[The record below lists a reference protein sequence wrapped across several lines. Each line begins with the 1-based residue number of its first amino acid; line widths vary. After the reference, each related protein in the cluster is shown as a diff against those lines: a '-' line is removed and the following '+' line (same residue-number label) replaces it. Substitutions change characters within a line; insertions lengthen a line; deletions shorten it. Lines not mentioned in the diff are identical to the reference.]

1 MRGRICLSS
10 PPTGLDAHSQSA
22 LNLPFPVTPLLSR
35 SLLTGCLDSKAA
47 SAHRH
52 PRPWHLAVQT
62 ISGGIGI
69 STDCPSPTAFALGL
83 GPTNPERI
91 NLPQE
96 TLDIRRARFSRAFR
110 YSCRHSHFRPLQ
122 PSSRSTFTADGTLPY
137 QTTTGEPAME
147 SVASVPSLSPAEFSA
162 QIHLTSELLRTL
174 SMMAASKPTSW
185 LSVRIHILYHLAWI

>member
-1 MRGRICLSS
+1 MISLDAFLAGSAQSNQLSPFIRFSELMRGRICLSS
-10 PPTGLDAHSQSA
+10 PPTSLDAHSQSA
-22 LNLPFPVTPLLSR
+22 LDLPFPVTPLLPR
-35 SLLTGCLDSKAA
+35 SLLIGCLDSKAA
-47 SAHRH
+47 SAHRR
-52 PRPWHLAVQT
+52 PRPWHPKVQT

-137 QTTTGEPAME
+137 HRSDPRAATIRSFGTRLEPRWIFGAE
-147 SVASVPSLSPAEFSA
+147 SLD
-162 QIHLTSELLRTL
+162 Q
-174 SMMAASKPTSW
+174 
-185 LSVRIHILYHLAWI
+185 

>member
-1 MRGRICLSS
+1 MISLDAFLAGSAQSNQLSPFIRFSELMRGRICLSS

-22 LNLPFPVTPLLSR
+22 LDLPFPVTPLLPTA
-35 SLLTGCLDSKAA
+35 LQTGCLERPKSP
-47 SAHRH
+47 SAHQPPHGR
-52 PRPWHLAVQT
+52 HLAVQT

-122 PSSRSTFTADGTLPY
+122 PSSRSTFTAERNAPLPPTDGKP
-137 QTTTGEPAME
+137 PAD
-147 SVASVPSLSPAEFSA
+147 P
-162 QIHLTSELLRTL
+162 
-174 SMMAASKPTSW
+174 
-185 LSVRIHILYHLAWI
+185 

>member
-1 MRGRICLSS
+1 MQDR
-10 PPTGLDAHSQSA
+10 
-22 LNLPFPVTPLLSR
+22 LSR
-35 SLLTGCLDSKAA
+35 ISFRLSFAARSNERTDLPVLSPYRLRRTQPKVRSTYRSRSRPCSQARFSLAASTTEVA
-47 SAHRH
+47 SAHQR
-52 PRPWHLAVQT
+52 PRTRHLAVQT

-69 STDCPSPTAFALGL
+69 STDCPSPTALALGL

-137 QTTTGEPAME
+137 HRTHPKARTIRSFGTRLEPRWIFGAE
-147 SVASVPSLSPAEFSA
+147 SLD
-162 QIHLTSELLRTL
+162 Q
-174 SMMAASKPTSW
+174 
-185 LSVRIHILYHLAWI
+185 

>member
-1 MRGRICLSS
+1 MISLDAFLAGSAQSNQLSPFIRFSELMRGRIFLSS
-10 PPTGLDAHSQSA
+10 PPTSLDAHSQSA
-22 LNLPFPVTPLLSR
+22 LDLPFPVTPLLPR

-47 SAHRH
+47 SAHRR

-137 QTTTGEPAME
+137 HCTRPEGLSTIRSFGTRLEPRWIFGAE
-147 SVASVPSLSPAEFSA
+147 SLD
-162 QIHLTSELLRTL
+162 Q
-174 SMMAASKPTSW
+174 
-185 LSVRIHILYHLAWI
+185 

>member
-1 MRGRICLSS
+1 MPARLARLQGKAPRIRISELKLRGRICLSS
-10 PPTGLDAHSQSA
+10 PPTSLDAHSQSA

-47 SAHRH
+47 SAHRR

-96 TLDIRRARFSRAFR
+96 TLGLRRVRFSLTLR
-110 YSCRHSHFRPLQ
+110 YSCRHSHFCPLQ
-122 PSSRSTFTADGTLPY
+122 PSSRSTFTAERNAPLPRARRRTVEHVRSFGTKL
-137 QTTTGEPAME
+137 EP
-147 SVASVPSLSPAEFSA
+147 
-162 QIHLTSELLRTL
+162 R
-174 SMMAASKPTSW
+174 
-185 LSVRIHILYHLAWI
+185 

>member
-1 MRGRICLSS
+1 ML
-10 PPTGLDAHSQSA
+10 PTA
-22 LNLPFPVTPLLSR
+22 LQ
-35 SLLTGCLDSKAA
+35 TGCLERPKSPL
-47 SAHRH
+47 AHQP
-52 PRPWHLAVQT
+52 PRGRHLAVQT

-69 STDCPSPTAFALGL
+69 STDCPSPTALALGL

-137 QTTTGEPAME
+137 QTTTGKPAME

-174 SMMAASKPTSW
+174 SMVAASEPTSW
-185 LSVRIHILYHLAWI
+185 LSMRIHILYHLAWI